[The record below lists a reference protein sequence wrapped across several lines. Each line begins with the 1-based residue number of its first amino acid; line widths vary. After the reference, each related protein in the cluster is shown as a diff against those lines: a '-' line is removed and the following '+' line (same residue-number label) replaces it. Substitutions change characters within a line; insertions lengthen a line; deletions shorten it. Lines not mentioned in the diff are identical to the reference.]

1 MIGSMATLLEQ
12 LTAQLNSVRATPV
25 IHTPAPAATAARE
38 SAHRPKNPA
47 LDNTIHIGPKGGR
60 YRLSPSGR
68 RVYL

>member
-1 MIGSMATLLEQ
+1 MATLLEQ

-25 IHTPAPAATAARE
+25 IHTPAPRTTAPRE
-38 SAHRPKNPA
+38 SVHRPKNPA

-60 YRLSPSGR
+60 YRLTPSGR

>member
-1 MIGSMATLLEQ
+1 MATLLEQ

-25 IHTPAPAATAARE
+25 IHTPAPATTATRKPV
-38 SAHRPKNPA
+38 HRPKHPA

-60 YRLSPSGR
+60 YRLTPSGR